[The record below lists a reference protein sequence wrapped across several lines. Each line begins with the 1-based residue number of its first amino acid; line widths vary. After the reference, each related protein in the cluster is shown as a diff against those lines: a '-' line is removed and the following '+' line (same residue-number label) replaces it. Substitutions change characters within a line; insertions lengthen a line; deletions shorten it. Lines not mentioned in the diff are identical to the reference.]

1 MNSSILKL
9 FAALLLLSYPSFS
22 QTKKKADGGMTFT
35 RIEGYRPKNNH
46 FQEAGL
52 STQIF
57 TAQKQFDAL
66 FEKVPNAKAGKIR
79 FDNRAVLAC
88 YGAGTTTETK
98 LTLEKISKK
107 DGILQVF
114 IKADYGK
121 KLPSAIVP
129 SCLYNI
135 VADQSLSGVDYFIN
149 GKLVQELRN

>member
-1 MNSSILKL
+1 LSST
-9 FAALLLLSYPSFS
+9 SFS
-22 QTKKKADGGMTFT
+22 QTKKKADGGMTTYT

-46 FQEAGL
+46 FQEAGFN
-52 STQIF
+52 TQIF
-57 TAQKQFDAL
+57 TVQKQFDAL

-98 LTLEKISKK
+98 LSLDKISKK
-107 DGILQVF
+107 DGILQVY
-114 IKADYGK
+114 IRADYGK
-121 KLPSAIVP
+121 KLPSAMVP